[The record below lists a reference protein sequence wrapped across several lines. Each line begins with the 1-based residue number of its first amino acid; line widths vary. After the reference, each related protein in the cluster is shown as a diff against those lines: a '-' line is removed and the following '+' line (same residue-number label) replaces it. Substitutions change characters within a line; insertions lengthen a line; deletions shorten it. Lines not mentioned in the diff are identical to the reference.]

1 MDNITNKKLN
11 ILIPV
16 INFGKSGGAR
26 VLAQLANNWN
36 ENGHKVTFVS
46 YYECD
51 EPYFPVKVDI
61 LWINKNGIIVSDKA
75 DNYILENSGINRI
88 LAISRYLNK
97 NSKNYDVVFANHNLT
112 AWPVWLWSKSNN
124 YYYIQA
130 YEVEFSS
137 KRNIKTLIKKIAAY
151 STYFLPLRRVV
162 NAEIYRNYKNLHA
175 KNVIP
180 PGLDLTLYYPKKYDY
195 TDERDFIVGCIGRI
209 EEWKGSH
216 DVTEAVK
223 ILHDKGY
230 NIKFKVAFN
239 PVNYNSY
246 ELVKPDGDENL
257 ANFYRSLDVLI
268 APGHIQ
274 LGAVHYPVIEAMA
287 CKTPVITTGYY
298 PANNENAYIV
308 PIKRP
313 DVIADTIIAV
323 IEDYDS
329 AIQKAEIAYNTIA
342 QFDWKIVSSKFID
355 LFNKELEG
363 EIK

>member
-1 MDNITNKKLN
+1 MRKRNLN
-11 ILIPV
+11 ILIP
-16 INFGKSGGAR
+16 ILSFGKAGGIR
-26 VLAQLANNWN
+26 VLSQLANNWDLLGAN
-36 ENGHKVTFVS
+36 VTLLVFSESEDPYYPVNVDIIWIDENGERVAK
-46 YYECD
+46 
-51 EPYFPVKVDI
+51 
-61 LWINKNGIIVSDKA
+61 NKKTYNDK
-75 DNYILENSGINRI
+75 NSGIKRMV
-88 LAISRYLNK
+88 AIYKYLK
-97 NSKNYDVVFANHNLT
+97 NHACQFDIVIANSNLT
-112 AWPVWLWSKSNN
+112 AWPVWLGSKSNN

-162 NAEIYRNYKNLHA
+162 NAKIYKNYKNLHA

-195 TDERDFIVGCIGRI
+195 TNERDFIVGCIGRV

-268 APGHIQ
+268 APGQIQ

-355 LFNKELEG
+355 LFYNELEG